1 MKVIVSELPV
11 RSKDCIFAEYI
22 NMTSK
27 YKCMFQSGMYSRCKL
42 DCGEECPYLK
52 RGSRRAL
59 HFGGTGDRRVA
70 GYWG

>member
-27 YKCMFQSGMYSRCKL
+27 YKCMFQSGI
-42 DCGEECPYLK
+42 
-52 RGSRRAL
+52 
-59 HFGGTGDRRVA
+59 F
-70 GYWG
+70 

>member
-11 RSKDCIFAEYI
+11 RSKDCIFADYI

-42 DCGEECPYLK
+42 DCGEECPYERRENQHIIVNANP
-52 RGSRRAL
+52 RGHA
-59 HFGGTGDRRVA
+59 
-70 GYWG
+70 